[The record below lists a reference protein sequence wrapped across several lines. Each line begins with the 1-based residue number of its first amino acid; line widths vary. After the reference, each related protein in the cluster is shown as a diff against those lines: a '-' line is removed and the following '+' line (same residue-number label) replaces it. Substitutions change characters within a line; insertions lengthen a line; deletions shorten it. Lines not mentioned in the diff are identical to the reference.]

1 MLFLEAEHQA
11 SFDENGYVVLDLL
24 SAEEIESLLALY
36 KETVG
41 DAAHT
46 NLLESSRICSLETN
60 FRIMDGLREGFA
72 EPVSR
77 LFASRNVYGGTFY
90 NKVPGTSELLGL
102 HQDWSVVEED
112 VYESAYIWCALVDVT
127 PERGGIFVLPGS
139 HRYFDN
145 LRSGS
150 MPSPRIPPRGPLTEL
165 IVDVP
170 LRAGQAIAWSDRL
183 FHGSRA
189 NRTKEPR
196 FACTGRVNQEG
207 AGLVYY
213 HRTDEDRV
221 VVIKVDPEWWLRD
234 AETLVRGGSFAGYD
248 VLKTLSYRYNGVTE
262 ERLLARLAELGKLP
276 PTLRAVEGGGV
287 S

>member
-1 MLFLEAEHQA
+1 VLFREAERQT

-24 SAEEIESLLALY
+24 SAAEIETVLELY
-36 KETVG
+36 RETVG
-41 DAAHT
+41 DRAHT

-60 FRIMDGLREGFA
+60 LRIMNGLRGILG
-72 EPVSR
+72 EPLSR
-77 LFASRNVYGGTFY
+77 LFASSSVFGGTFY
-90 NKVPGTSELLGL
+90 NKVPGTSELLPL

-112 VYESAYIWCALVDVT
+112 VYESAYIWCALVDVS

-145 LRSGS
+145 FRSGS
-150 MPSPRIPPRGPLTEL
+150 MPSPRIPPRGPLAEL

-183 FHGSRA
+183 FHGSRP
-189 NRTKEPR
+189 NCTDKPR
-196 FACTGRVNQEG
+196 FVCTGRVNQEG
-207 AGLVYY
+207 ASLVYY

-221 VVIKVDPEWWLRD
+221 VVLKVDPEWWLRD

-248 VLKTLSYRYNGVTE
+248 LLKTISYRYIGVTE
-262 ERLLARLAELGKLP
+262 ERLLARLAELEKLP
-276 PTLRAVEGGGV
+276 QTARAHEAGGI